1 MELYITDAQALAT
14 IDQTVPEN
22 SLTPAEYEIVRRVIH
37 ETGDLEYLS
46 LIHFSDKALQLGAAA
61 IAARMTIIVDIS
73 MVQVGIADHVRQTFA
88 NPVFCSTEVIARPQI
103 GKSQTDWGIQ
113 TLVQRYPEAIFLIG
127 QSQSALSSLAEL
139 IDEGTVNPAF
149 VVATPTSF
157 LDEEIAK
164 SRLQDADIPHIC
176 VYGQKGG
183 PGVAVAIFKSLL
195 NLTWLAYGSQGV
207 N

>member
-1 MELYITDAQALAT
+1 MEWYITDAQALAT
-14 IDQTVPEN
+14 IDQTVVGN
-22 SLTPAEYEIVRRVIH
+22 SLSPAEYEIVRRVIY
-37 ETGDLEYLS
+37 ETGDFDYLS
-46 LIHFSDKALQLGAAA
+46 SVHFSDKALQLGSAA

-73 MVQVGIADHVRQTFA
+73 MVQVGITPEIRQTFA
-88 NPVFCSTEVIARPQI
+88 NPVYCSAEAIARPQI
-103 GKSQTDWGIQ
+103 GKSKTDWGMQ
-113 TLVQRYPEAIFLIG
+113 TLAQRYPEAIFLIG
-127 QSQSALSSLAEL
+127 ESQSALKSLAEL
-139 IDEGTVNPAF
+139 IDEGKVKPAF
-149 VVATPTSF
+149 VIATPTSF

-176 VYGQKGG
+176 VYSQKGG